1 MLPQDFV
8 LRTDE
13 QMESEMRR
21 GTGRLTAEVL
31 L

>member
-13 QMESEMRR
+13 QTESETRR
-21 GTGRLTAEVL
+21 GTDRLTAAVHV
-31 L
+31 